1 MRLVIASILLLA
13 FAGCNDDDVIDCQEC
28 PSRTDA
34 FDLKAVEVVDRK
46 LEVTVSYAGGYKQHE
61 FTTDWPE
68 VITAVYPPDFS
79 VTLYHDS
86 NNNLCEAYLT
96 EVLVFDIIESGLNL
110 SDDEIRN
117 MKITVINSSDPEEQ
131 VSNK

>member
-1 MRLVIASILLLA
+1 MRLIFAAILLLA
-13 FAGCNDDDVIDCQEC
+13 FVGCNDDDVIDCQEC

-34 FDLKAVEVVDRK
+34 FDLKAVEVVDQT
-46 LEVTVSYAGGYKQHE
+46 LEITVSYAGGCEEHD
-61 FTTDWPE
+61 FTIDWPN
-68 VITAVYPPDFS
+68 VITAIYPPDFS

-86 NNNLCEAYLT
+86 NNDLCEAYIT
-96 EVLVFDIIESGLNL
+96 EVLVFDIDESGMNL
-110 SDDEIRN
+110 SDDEINN